1 MESWEKMIKTLPSD
15 ETLARKEKDGTLKEF
30 DRKLDLLESDINK
43 LKEKMHQD
51 NLEIERMFKELDIK
65 EDNNSKQK

>member
-1 MESWEKMIKTLPSD
+1 MESWEEMIKTLPSD

-51 NLEIERMFKELDIK
+51 NQEIERMFKELDIK

>member
-51 NLEIERMFKELDIK
+51 NQEIERMFKELDIK